1 MLANC
6 TRSAKTGYFATM
18 VNDLLESAEKKLEE
32 KIKMSKK
39 KEMYWFWAYPLA
51 VFRVSVAI
59 EFEGWPLD
67 GRLAIESWHNRCL
80 VNCAVNYSK
89 TDETDEMTGT
99 EVN

>member
-6 TRSAKTGYFATM
+6 TRSAKTGYFAMM

-51 VFRVSVAI
+51 VFRVSCFGSNRI
-59 EFEGWPLD
+59 R
-67 GRLAIESWHNRCL
+67 RLAAGWKIGHREL
-80 VNCAVNYSK
+80 A
-89 TDETDEMTGT
+89 
-99 EVN
+99 